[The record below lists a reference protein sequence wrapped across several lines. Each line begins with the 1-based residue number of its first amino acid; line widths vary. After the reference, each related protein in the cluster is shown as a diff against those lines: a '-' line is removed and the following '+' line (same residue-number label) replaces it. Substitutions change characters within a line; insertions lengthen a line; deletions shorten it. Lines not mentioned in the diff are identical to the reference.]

1 MIRYPT
7 ALGALIVALLLP
19 QASSRAQE
27 HGPGPG
33 QPRSVQLPP
42 QLARVLRDYEAG
54 WAKGDAKAL
63 SQLFTPDGMAL
74 PNGRPPAAGRPAI
87 VEAYAGGGAPLRLR
101 AIAWATADSV
111 GYIIGGYRYGP
122 GDGDIGKFMLALAR
136 HGTGPWMIVADIDNS
151 NAMRR

>member
-1 MIRYPT
+1 MTRYRPLLA
-7 ALGALIVALLLP
+7 ALFVSVLLP
-19 QASSRAQE
+19 QASPGAQE
-27 HGPGPG
+27 HAPAPG

-42 QLARVLRDYEAG
+42 PLARILRDYEAG

-63 SQLFTPDGMAL
+63 ARLFTPDGMAL

-87 VEAYAGGGAPLRLR
+87 VQAYAGGGGPLRLR
-101 AIAWATADSV
+101 ALAWAAADSV

-122 GDGDIGKFMLALAR
+122 GDGDTGKFILALAR

-151 NAMRR
+151 NAVRR